1 MVQLLFIRVL
11 RELIWILGSFL
22 SRFSGGKFYKLKKNS
37 NKWKNKTKQNK
48 KNKVW
53 LKLIT
58 INFRKNTKWM
68 DNELAWH
75 QDVNWVEQESLI
87 ILSRTKL

>member
-1 MVQLLFIRVL
+1 M
-11 RELIWILGSFL
+11 
-22 SRFSGGKFYKLKKNS
+22 KKQ
-37 NKWKNKTKQNK
+37 NKTKQK

-75 QDVNWVEQESLI
+75 QYVNWVEQESLI

>member
-22 SRFSGGKFYKLKKNS
+22 SRFSGGKFYKLKKNN

-75 QDVNWVEQESLI
+75 QYVNWVEQESFI

>member
-1 MVQLLFIRVL
+1 M
-11 RELIWILGSFL
+11 
-22 SRFSGGKFYKLKKNS
+22 KKQ
-37 NKWKNKTKQNK
+37 NKTK

-58 INFRKNTKWM
+58 INFGKNTKWM
-68 DNELAWH
+68 DNELAWN